1 VQASRH
7 IVTVNGRAVHYRRA
21 GTGPP
26 MALLHESPGSSVALL
41 PLKKLLA
48 EGKRQAA
55 RIALADAP
63 AGERVGKA
71 TAEPAPH
78 AVAAAI
84 ARAFDGR

>member
-1 VQASRH
+1 MNITRH
-7 IVTVNGRAVHYRRA
+7 IVEVNGREVHYRRA

-26 MALLHESPGSSVALL
+26 AALL

-55 RIALADAP
+55 RITLADAP
-63 AGERVGKA
+63 AGERVGEA
-71 TAEPAPH
+71 TAEPAPR
-78 AVAAAI
+78 AVAAAV